1 VEESKIGKTTLLG
14 AGLLVCTAAALSIAL
29 QTDAHSTRFVHSA
42 ANAEDPAEVTIGE
55 RLFLETRF
63 AQYYFAHSSGNPNA
77 EPLPGGGDPVMATL
91 STPTGPIPGPF
102 AGLTMNCRQCHL
114 VDETSTTT
122 GAGFRTY
129 ADFATRS
136 PLPARDDGLL
146 VTPRNSPTM
155 LNLVLNGGPDELYHF
170 DGEFPSLEAL
180 VKGTF
185 IGRNFGW
192 LPSESAI
199 AIHHIASIIR
209 GDDGQG
215 ELAQEF
221 GGSYTQVLAGKSTDP
236 NLVLPPEY
244 RIDVTTATDEEIL
257 DAIAKLVAAYGD
269 SLLFARNRRSAF
281 TASPYDVFLKKNHL
295 PRRPLPGELP
305 INYSRR
311 LRRNLERLEHP
322 RFVTPADGQFELSD
336 QMFLFGSTELAGL
349 KVFLAEP
356 SDGRLE
362 IPESARGGIGN
373 CLACHAAPNFT
384 DFKLHNTGVNQKEYD
399 AVHGEGAFFD
409 LPIPTLAVR
418 DTEYNAYLP
427 ATPTHPNAQGPFRRP
442 PEATQ
447 PSYTDLGVW
456 NSYLNPDFG
465 VDPRKI
471 ELAMGLGNVP
481 KRFKSQALSQAIGRF
496 KTPGLRDL
504 GDSAP
509 YFHNGSTS
517 DLENV
522 VRFYKEFSTKA
533 RRKEVRNA
541 DPQLRRIVL
550 SNADLEVLTAFLKSL
565 KEDYN

>member
-1 VEESKIGKTTLLG
+1 MEKRKMRKMKLLG
-14 AGLLVCTAAALSIAL
+14 VGLLVCTAAAFAMAL
-29 QTDAHSTRFVHSA
+29 QTDAHSTRFVRNSA
-42 ANAEDPAEVTIGE
+42 EAEEPAEVAIGE

-63 AQYYFAHSSGNPNA
+63 AQYYFAHSDGNPNA

-91 STPTGPIPGPF
+91 STPTGTIPGPF
-102 AGLTMNCRQCHL
+102 AGMTMNCRQCHL
-114 VDETSTTT
+114 VDEASTTK
-122 GAGFRTY
+122 GGGFRTY
-129 ADFATRS
+129 ADFAARS
-136 PLPARDDGLL
+136 PLPAREDGLT

-185 IGRNFGW
+185 TGRNFGW
-192 LPSESAI
+192 LPSENAT
-199 AIHHIASIIR
+199 AIHHIALIIR

-221 GGSYTQVLAGKSTDP
+221 GGSYAQVLAGKSTDP

-257 DAIAKLVAAYGD
+257 DALAKLVAAYGD
-269 SLLFARNRRSAF
+269 SLLFARNSRGEF

-295 PRRPLPGELP
+295 PRKPLPSESPLE
-305 INYSRR
+305 YSRR
-311 LRRNLERLEHP
+311 LRRTLERLEHP
-322 RFVTPADGQFELSD
+322 RFVTPADGKFELSD
-336 QMFLFGSTELAGL
+336 QKFVFGSTELAGL

-356 SDGRLE
+356 ADSL
-362 IPESARGGIGN
+362 PEVSAVTQGGTGN

-399 AVHGEGAFFD
+399 AVHGEGAFSH
-409 LPIPTLAVR
+409 LSIPTLAER
-418 DTEYNAYLP
+418 NTNYDAYLP
-427 ATPTHPNAQGPFRRP
+427 ATPTHPSAQGPFRRP
-442 PEATQ
+442 PDATQ
-447 PSYTDLGVW
+447 PTFTDLGAW

-471 ELAMGLGNVP
+471 ELAMGLGIVP
-481 KRFKSQALSQAIGRF
+481 TRLKSQALSQAIGRF

-509 YFHNGSTS
+509 YFHDGNTTN
-517 DLENV
+517 LEDI
-522 VRFYKEFSTKA
+522 VRFYKEFSGKA
-533 RRKEVRNA
+533 RRGEVRNA

-550 SNADLEVLTAFLKSL
+550 GNDDLKVLTAFLKSL